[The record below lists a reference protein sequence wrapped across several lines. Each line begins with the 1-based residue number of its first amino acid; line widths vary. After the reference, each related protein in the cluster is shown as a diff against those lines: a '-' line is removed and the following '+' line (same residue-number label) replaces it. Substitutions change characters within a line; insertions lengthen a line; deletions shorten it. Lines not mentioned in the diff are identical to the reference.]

1 MNKLCLL
8 FSFAVA
14 SRFQLTRAWRPNRF
28 PFIPAHADDTK
39 IRELII
45 EAQGHGKRIL
55 DIGCGDGYS
64 TSSTEG
70 SVGIDLSKNNII
82 SAKELFPN
90 KVFKHSF
97 INAKDLD
104 EEYDIVT
111 CMFYLHDVPQY
122 LRTKIIDSAIEIAK
136 ERVVIVD
143 ISPDYM
149 MEAEM
154 LERNRN
160 IPDYIDNCR
169 NDFELFHE
177 TVLVDGL
184 LNMWVLNMRDM
195 GEDGEDREERENVE
209 KTNSQ
214 RKILDKNGKMGCGL
228 SI

>member
-1 MNKLCLL
+1 MIKLCLL
-8 FSFAVA
+8 ISFTVA
-14 SRFQLTRAWRPNRF
+14 SGFQLTHAWQPNRF
-28 PFIPAHADDTK
+28 PFIPAHSDNSK

-64 TSSTEG
+64 TSPSEG
-70 SVGIDLSKNNII
+70 SIGIDLSKNNIV
-82 SAKELFPN
+82 SAKEIFPN

-97 INAKDLD
+97 INAKDRN

-111 CMFYLHDVPQY
+111 CMFYLHNVPQY
-122 LRTKIIDSAIEIAK
+122 LRAKIIDSAIEIAK

-143 ISPDYM
+143 ISPDYIV
-149 MEAEM
+149 EDE
-154 LERNRN
+154 LLGRNPN

-195 GEDGEDREERENVE
+195 GKCGEDAD
-209 KTNSQ
+209 KT
-214 RKILDKNGKMGCGL
+214 LDKNGKMGCGL